1 MTFPLFDIM
10 GNIALIVAMFMKV
23 EWKPIPHDS
32 NVKITDL
39 TDKAKNNKEKQK
51 ISWQTAL
58 FNL

>member
-51 ISWQTAL
+51 IS
-58 FNL
+58 